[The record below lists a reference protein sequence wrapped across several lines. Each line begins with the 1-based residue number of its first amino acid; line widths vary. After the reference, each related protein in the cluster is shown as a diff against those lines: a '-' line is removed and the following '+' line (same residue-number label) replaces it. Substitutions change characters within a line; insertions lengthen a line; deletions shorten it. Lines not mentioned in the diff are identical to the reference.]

1 MSNNYVNNLFMRT
14 MIRKYEYERDNA
26 IAHIKNL
33 FDNPVVSDKTF
44 TEPSVT
50 DELDSWLHKLSDAEN
65 KLKSLL
71 VHFAQKDEETK
82 SE

>member
-14 MIRKYEYERDNA
+14 MIRKYEYERDDA

-33 FDNPVVSDKTF
+33 FDNPVASDNTPP
-44 TEPSVT
+44 EPSIT
-50 DELDSWLHKLSDAEN
+50 DELDSWLSKLSDAEN

-71 VHFAQKDEETK
+71 VHFAQKDEETN

>member
-1 MSNNYVNNLFMRT
+1 
-14 MIRKYEYERDNA
+14 
-26 IAHIKNL
+26 
-33 FDNPVVSDKTF
+33 
-44 TEPSVT
+44 
-50 DELDSWLHKLSDAEN
+50 LDSWLHKLSDAEN

>member
-14 MIRKYEYERDNA
+14 MIRKYEYERDDA

-33 FDNPVVSDKTF
+33 FDNPVARDWVDGSSSI
-44 TEPSVT
+44 TE
-50 DELDSWLHKLSDAEN
+50 ELDSWLHKLSDAEN

>member
-1 MSNNYVNNLFMRT
+1 
-14 MIRKYEYERDNA
+14 MIRKYEYERDDA

-33 FDNPVVSDKTF
+33 FDNPVVSDYQTNS
-44 TEPSVT
+44 EPSIT

>member
-1 MSNNYVNNLFMRT
+1 MNYINNLFMRT
-14 MIRKYEYERDNA
+14 MIRKYEYERDDA

-44 TEPSVT
+44 SEPSIT
-50 DELDSWLHKLSDAEN
+50 DELDSWVVKLSHSEN
-65 KLKSLL
+65 NLKSLL
-71 VHFAQKDEETK
+71 VHFAQKDEETN

>member
-1 MSNNYVNNLFMRT
+1 
-14 MIRKYEYERDNA
+14 MIRKYEYERDEA

-33 FDNPVVSDKTF
+33 FDNPVVPDRNIGDSSI
-44 TEPSVT
+44 TE
-50 DELDSWLHKLSDAEN
+50 ELDLWLHKLSDSEN